1 MLLRELPPEKYWSFP
16 ASYTKEKRELEIQQM
31 IAKGNYYYQLKT
43 DGNYSAFICDFDGD
57 KRIISRGKSTVTGE
71 FGRLEDKLFFF
82 DAVAAAFNKPTR
94 IMAEIWYEGGIDR
107 NVGSVLRSSSDK
119 SKSIQDDNYYQQIS
133 KIVKFSAKDKRDIE
147 NNEFR
152 GIKLKWRIFDV
163 WYYDGEDLMNT
174 PWIERQKY
182 VKAAAERIDHPLVTY
197 VPYYPMDDNFY
208 DNLAVIFQNK
218 GEGVVCYREDGLPE
232 PDKRTAHKTLKVK
245 TEIENLIDCL
255 ITGIEEPIKNY
266 TGKDIGSWTYWLD
279 TRTGEKLYGEYFG
292 DYQLGK
298 SIQPITKGY
307 YNNWPGAIQVSIYD
321 KNNKLIPL
329 CNVSGLTDE
338 FKIDLRDNFE
348 NYYMCP
354 VTIGGMMISTAGAN
368 KDGIGISIRHPY
380 LKSIRRDDIDPKD
393 CTISKILAQEN

>member
-71 FGRLEDKLFFF
+71 FSRLEDKLFFF
-82 DAVAAAFNKPTR
+82 DAVAVAFNKPTR

-107 NVGSVLRSSSDK
+107 NVNSVLRSNSDK

-182 VKAAAERIDHPLVTY
+182 VKAAAERINHPLVTY
-197 VPYYPMDDNFY
+197 VPYYHMDDNFY

-218 GEGVVCYREDGLPE
+218 EEGVVCYREDGLPE

-279 TRTGEKLYGEYFG
+279 TRTGEKLYG
-292 DYQLGK
+292 
-298 SIQPITKGY
+298 
-307 YNNWPGAIQVSIYD
+307 
-321 KNNKLIPL
+321 
-329 CNVSGLTDE
+329 
-338 FKIDLRDNFE
+338 
-348 NYYMCP
+348 
-354 VTIGGMMISTAGAN
+354 
-368 KDGIGISIRHPY
+368 
-380 LKSIRRDDIDPKD
+380 
-393 CTISKILAQEN
+393 